1 MPAPRRSERALI
13 WSFWLEAMLSLPT
26 ILSGCKIFPCA
37 PGTKDP
43 ATGNGWKDASADPA
57 QIAQWQSV
65 NPDFNWAVACGPS
78 GLFVFDIDPNGLDW
92 WHKLLERD
100 PVIKAAVDAAFQVR
114 TPKGGLHVYFRGEG
128 PSTASR
134 ITDGIDTR
142 GGFTRDGKMI
152 SGGYVIL
159 PGSKTRAGPGRVDG
173 AYVALPGGAINP
185 LPDFMRA
192 IIPERKKTDTLG
204 LEKTPDADQPRN
216 ISWAMDLIKN
226 YVATGRVSVEGH
238 GGNDLAFRVAAS
250 ILDKAVSPGACFDLL
265 WEHWNPHCSPPWDDW
280 ELEQIVRNA
289 ANYGEDTEGGV
300 KGFQANTDAFAKF
313 EGQEFEPPAPVDRGR
328 DKIKFIHTY
337 ADGVQDPTWLIPN
350 VLPAAGVGMIYGES
364 GSYKSFLALDM
375 ALCLAFGIPGQWG
388 APPVQNDVLFLA
400 GEGPV
405 ATAKKRWPAWMEH
418 NDIQFRNDHRF
429 FIKDRVPFYTD
440 TDAWE
445 HVKADLAE
453 LKAKPALIV
462 IDTLTRLLTGLDE
475 NSAKDA
481 SMITNFM
488 EQLSRYFECFVLA
501 IHHTGKDQNKGA
513 RGSSAFYANLDTV
526 ISTKLKMGGTEF
538 RVRKQKDAD
547 VSDEISYFAV
557 QEVGSSIILARTA
570 ALADASPKTNASR
583 YSWASIEEVVRTLE
597 GLGGETSEQVLVM
610 EIAGAHGLDKDLVR
624 KQLAKNDGLLFLKPI
639 KGKWAIP
646 RREYDL

>member
-1 MPAPRRSERALI
+1 MRD
-13 WSFWLEAMLSLPT
+13 LPD
-26 ILSGCKIFPCA
+26 ILRGCKVFPCS

-43 ATGNGWKDASADPA
+43 ATPNGWKDASDDPA
-57 QIAQWQSV
+57 QIAEWLRI

-78 GLFVFDIDPNGLDW
+78 GLFVFDIDPAGIDW
-92 WHKLLERD
+92 WNKLLERD
-100 PVIKAAVDAAFQVR
+100 ATVKAAVDAAFQVR
-114 TPKGGLHVYFRGEG
+114 TPKGGLHVYFKGEG

-134 ITDGIDTR
+134 IADGIDTR
-142 GGFTRDGKMI
+142 GGFVRDGKMI

-173 AYVALPGGAINP
+173 AYTALPGGTINP
-185 LPDFMRA
+185 LPSYMAA
-192 IIPERKKTDTLG
+192 IVPERKRTDTLG
-204 LEKTPDADQPRN
+204 LDKNPDADQPRN
-216 ISWAMDLIKN
+216 VSWALDLIKN
-226 YVATGRVSVEGH
+226 YVSTGRVSVEGH
-238 GGNDLAFRVAAS
+238 GGNNLAFQVAAS
-250 ILDKAVSPGACFDLL
+250 ILDKAVSAGTCFDLL

-300 KGFQANTDAFAKF
+300 KGFQANADAFSNF
-313 EGQEFEPPAPVDRGR
+313 VGQEFEPPAPVDRGR
-328 DKIKFIHTY
+328 DKIQFIHTY
-337 ADGVQDPTWLIPN
+337 ADNVQDPTWLIPN
-350 VLPAAGVGMIYGES
+350 VLPAAGIGMIYGES

-375 ALCLAFGIPGQWG
+375 ALCLSFGIPGQWG
-388 APPVQNDVLFLA
+388 APPVKNDVLFLA

-405 ATAKKRWPAWMEH
+405 ATAKKRWPAWMEWQ
-418 NDIQFRNDHRF
+418 DIQFRNDHRF
-429 FIKDRVPFYTD
+429 LIKDRVPFYTD
-440 TDAWE
+440 SDAWE

-453 LKAKPALIV
+453 LNAKPALIV
-462 IDTLTRLLTGLDE
+462 IDTLTRLITGLDE

-488 EQLSRYFECFVLA
+488 EQLARYYECFVLA

-513 RGSSAFYANLDTV
+513 RGSSAFYANMDTV
-526 ISTKLKMGGTEF
+526 ISTKLKIGGTEF

-557 QEVGSSIILARTA
+557 KEMGPSIVLERSA
-570 ALADASPKTNASR
+570 ALADAAPKTNGSR
-583 YSWASIEEVVRTLE
+583 YAWASVEEVVRVLE

-610 EIAGAHGLDKDLVR
+610 EIAGTHGLDKDLVR
-624 KQLAKNDGLLFLKPI
+624 KQLAKHEALTFLKPT

-646 RREYDL
+646 KREYDL